1 VESIEYGAV
10 GGFWRERAP
19 KEVFQAGSPVPIWND
34 VNGVLK
40 NGSQSAT
47 ACFRGMIPLLCA
59 HSSIKR
65 ADETRTSD

>member
-1 VESIEYGAV
+1 VESIDYDAMPVLE
-10 GGFWRERAP
+10 RERAP
-19 KEVFQAGSPVPIWND
+19 KETFQVGPAVPIWHD

-40 NGSQSAT
+40 NSRESAT

-65 ADETRTSD
+65 ADETRTGD

>member
-1 VESIEYGAV
+1 VESIDYDEA

-19 KEVFQAGSPVPIWND
+19 KEMFQVGSAVPIWHD
-34 VNGVLK
+34 VNSVLK